1 MLSLSTN
8 YTPPTTYTSTYTRS
22 TICTAGRPQP
32 FARAM
37 LTTTTP
43 HLEPRRPKERS
54 LLRPVDRDVTLISW
68 KPRAGLRRSP
78 QAPACSRAACPCPC
92 PCSSGRVSRGRK
104 CPDARVSC
112 MATAIA
118 GYLSMRAR
126 ICSGGSYCS
135 SSQLE
140 KRGRGWPCQR
150 HPKWGNFEI
159 ALQYEEYEDSKRTK
173 STKS

>member
-54 LLRPVDRDVTLISW
+54 LLRPVDRDVTLISC

-78 QAPACSRAACPCPC
+78 QAPACSRAACPCPCPC

-140 KRGRGWPCQR
+140 KRGERVAV
-150 HPKWGNFEI
+150 PKASQMGQFR
-159 ALQYEEYEDSKRTK
+159 DCVTV
-173 STKS
+173 